1 MAGAPPQGPLYPN
14 DPLFIDQWGFNN
26 TGQTG
31 GTPDADIDAPEAW
44 GAYTGGPS
52 PIVAVIDTGMQTN
65 HIDLVGNLF
74 VNPFDPIDG
83 IDNDGN
89 GFIDD
94 WQGWD
99 FVNNDNNVND
109 GIDAHATHVG
119 GTIAAMTN
127 NGVGVAGV
135 NWDQPIIM
143 PLKFL
148 QFGGGTLQGALD
160 AFAYMANFALLHQV
174 EIISNN
180 SWGCFGDYFGCGGPL
195 FEDALFNL
203 TPIVQL
209 HLVAAGNES
218 WDNDNHPGLASYP
231 ASLSIPN
238 IVSVAA
244 TDHNDNLAGFSSFGA
259 TTVDLAAP
267 GQSILSTVPFDSYDH
282 FSGTSMATPHVAG
295 AAALLL
301 SANPALAPAGGA
313 EDRIDGALLP
323 QCGVTNVKDLM
334 MLTVDQK
341 PALAGKMIIGGRL
354 NLNNALNCVAAPA
367 VTAEADPTF
376 GPSPLLVTFSAT
388 ATDSDGTIV
397 DEWWNFGDGSPEEH
411 VFDTQHTYAV
421 DGLYIAVFTAQDNDG
436 NTSSAEVPIDVV
448 TFGTDTVIL
457 VDDDKGDPN
466 TTQYIE
472 DALIAAGHPY
482 IVVVPPIPFAPGI
495 PNPAIWNLGYNWW
508 IFPTLTSE
516 SKTWIGSNLDLG
528 GRVALLAQD
537 YIYVEGLDAFLQQYF
552 WVGDVFQDV
561 GTTQVTG
568 IPENPISCGMQI
580 PLTYPPEFVDFSD
593 QVFPLPGAD
602 PIFTAADGAPRAVMY
617 EGIEAPYKSAF
628 FGFPLEAVPLGNPE
642 PNNGPE
648 LVWRI
653 VNWLLDGPSPCVAP
667 ADPDILITPQSI
679 EVTVEQGQT
688 LTQLMLIANPGGA
701 NLTFDIEEF
710 PGIQG
715 GVEQAAR
722 LGGHA
727 KVEGSSTSP
736 APEQEAPAVFSEA
749 GAAPAKQEVVIII
762 PDGGVNPDAGP
773 SVTGGAP
780 GPLNTPDQV
789 VVTPNVVADPPVSVL
804 VVDTLTGGAGFSP
817 IKGILDPFPDTAV
830 VDFIDGTLGT
840 PTLVQLQAYDVVVV
854 ASNYFW
860 ADRISMGD
868 VLAAYNDAGGNVV
881 HMSASFDTDDGW
893 GLAGAWV
900 APDHGA
906 ILTSPSYSFD
916 TWTLGNFN
924 PGHPIMD
931 GVTSL
936 TNSIVFFTD
945 FALDALFAAEWNSLE
960 PLAGDMAPPVGG
972 CVVGLNAFPLDGFWV
987 GDMPLLIHNAVVD
1000 AAQICGEGAPPP
1012 PPPPAGSVLL
1022 VKNVQP
1028 WALNPDPNE
1037 TILNTFGVPYVVAS
1051 SFDLPALDLSSF
1063 AVVIIAGDQDQGFYD
1078 NMALNVPQLE
1088 DYVFNGGCLDVHAA
1102 DQGWNGGLWS
1112 SLLPGGVLHNSPVYD
1127 QFNTIVDPLS

>member
-1 MAGAPPQGPLYPN
+1 MA
-14 DPLFIDQWGFNN
+14 
-26 TGQTG
+26 TR
-31 GTPDADIDAPEAW
+31 
-44 GAYTGGPS
+44 S
-52 PIVAVIDTGMQTN
+52 PI
-65 HIDLVGNLF
+65 
-74 VNPFDPIDG
+74 
-83 IDNDGN
+83 
-89 GFIDD
+89 
-94 WQGWD
+94 
-99 FVNNDNNVND
+99 
-109 GIDAHATHVG
+109 
-119 GTIAAMTN
+119 
-127 NGVGVAGV
+127 
-135 NWDQPIIM
+135 
-143 PLKFL
+143 
-148 QFGGGTLQGALD
+148 
-160 AFAYMANFALLHQV
+160 
-174 EIISNN
+174 
-180 SWGCFGDYFGCGGPL
+180 
-195 FEDALFNL
+195 
-203 TPIVQL
+203 
-209 HLVAAGNES
+209 
-218 WDNDNHPGLASYP
+218 
-231 ASLSIPN
+231 
-238 IVSVAA
+238 
-244 TDHNDNLAGFSSFGA
+244 
-259 TTVDLAAP
+259 
-267 GQSILSTVPFDSYDH
+267 
-282 FSGTSMATPHVAG
+282 
-295 AAALLL
+295 
-301 SANPALAPAGGA
+301 
-313 EDRIDGALLP
+313 
-323 QCGVTNVKDLM
+323 
-334 MLTVDQK
+334 
-341 PALAGKMIIGGRL
+341 
-354 NLNNALNCVAAPA
+354 
-367 VTAEADPTF
+367 
-376 GPSPLLVTFSAT
+376 
-388 ATDSDGTIV
+388 
-397 DEWWNFGDGSPEEH
+397 
-411 VFDTQHTYAV
+411 
-421 DGLYIAVFTAQDNDG
+421 
-436 NTSSAEVPIDVV
+436 
-448 TFGTDTVIL
+448 
-457 VDDDKGDPN
+457 
-466 TTQYIE
+466 
-472 DALIAAGHPY
+472 
-482 IVVVPPIPFAPGI
+482 
-495 PNPAIWNLGYNWW
+495 
-508 IFPTLTSE
+508 
-516 SKTWIGSNLDLG
+516 
-528 GRVALLAQD
+528 
-537 YIYVEGLDAFLQQYF
+537 
-552 WVGDVFQDV
+552 
-561 GTTQVTG
+561 
-568 IPENPISCGMQI
+568 
-580 PLTYPPEFVDFSD
+580 
-593 QVFPLPGAD
+593 
-602 PIFTAADGAPRAVMY
+602 
-617 EGIEAPYKSAF
+617 
-628 FGFPLEAVPLGNPE
+628 
-642 PNNGPE
+642 NGPE

-860 ADRISMGD
+860 ADRIAMGD

-1028 WALNPDPNE
+1028 WALNLDPNE

-1127 QFNTIVDPLS
+1127 QFNTIVDPLSWITEGLTDADFANWNYVSHGNFYNLYGGTNIILKDTTLEPTYIDYLYGTGYVIANTETLEWAYGNGYNNQVLVNDINHILMECEGGGLPPPPEHPGNILLLKDADPWPTTGPDPNVTVMNALGITHTVADSVAFPTLDLTPYNTIVIAADQPQTFYDNMAANLPILETYVTNGGCLDAHAADAAHNGGLWTNLLPGGIPHVVDYQDQNFITDPFHWVNMGLSDIDFIGWNYVSHGSFQPDISVDALHVDPFEHPTTIDYGFGAGKVLATTQALEWAFNTGFGTPEALGNHIWHIADCGGEPAPPTDVSWLNETPTIGTIPSGGI